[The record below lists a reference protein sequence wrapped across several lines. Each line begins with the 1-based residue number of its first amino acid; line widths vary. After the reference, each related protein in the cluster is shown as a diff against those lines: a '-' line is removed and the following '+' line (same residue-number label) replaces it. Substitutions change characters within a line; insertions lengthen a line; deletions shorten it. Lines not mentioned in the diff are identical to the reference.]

1 MKEALHG
8 KIMGAKSSCC
18 FLGDHVDDDNLALK
32 IGYGGTYIYIE
43 REKRE
48 TNAYIM
54 WREMEVHMMLRC
66 ARTTHSYM

>member
-43 REKRE
+43 RGRE
-48 TNAYIM
+48 I
-54 WREMEVHMMLRC
+54 V
-66 ARTTHSYM
+66 ARTWK